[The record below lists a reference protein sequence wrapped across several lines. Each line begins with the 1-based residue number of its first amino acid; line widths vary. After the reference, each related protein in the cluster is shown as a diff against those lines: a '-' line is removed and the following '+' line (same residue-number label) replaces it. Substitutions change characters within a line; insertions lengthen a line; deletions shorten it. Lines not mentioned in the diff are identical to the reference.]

1 MGTGNTTLD
10 TIIYGGIIAS
20 FVIAATW
27 PLIGLVCES
36 IEDWWE
42 TRNKKED

>member
-1 MGTGNTTLD
+1 MNTGNAKLD
-10 TIIYGGIIAS
+10 AIMGIGLIAS
-20 FVIAATW
+20 FVIAAAL

-36 IEDWWE
+36 IEDWWQ